1 MDLQPHQI
9 LRALQL
15 GQADLI
21 FASDTLWLC
30 VSCQTCVTRCPC
42 EVDLPRVMD
51 ALRAW
56 AVLHRL
62 PAAQREVTAFQRAF
76 LKSIELTGRVYEAG
90 LIGGYNLTSGHLFSS
105 FDLAAPML
113 LKGKVRLAPQRV
125 RAMNEVAGIFRRARA
140 LEAELAR
147 PEPAAVE
154 KGGVH

>member
-1 MDLQPHQI
+1 MDLQPQQV

-15 GQADLI
+15 GQVDLI

-42 EVDLPRVMD
+42 EVDLPRVLD

-56 AVLHRL
+56 AVFHHL

-90 LIGGYNLTSGHLFSS
+90 LIGAYNLASGHLFSS
-105 FDLAAPML
+105 FDLALPML
-113 LKGKVRLAPQRV
+113 LKGKVRPVPQRV
-125 RAMNEVAGIFRRARA
+125 RAMNEVAGIFRRAKE
-140 LEAELAR
+140 LEAESTQL
-147 PEPAAVE
+147 EAAATE
-154 KGGVH
+154 KGGAH